1 MKMKLTDRARLRVT
15 ALALAG
21 MSALLAGCNAKE
33 ELLAPQQPG
42 VITPGSVTNA
52 TAADALYAGALSRWK
67 ASMNGGGGNTGATWL
82 PLRCTEPKNP
92 ISAIWC

>member
-1 MKMKLTDRARLRVT
+1 MKMKLTDRARGRVT

-52 TAADALYAGALSRWK
+52 TAADALLPRPFTLNKPRELQGLRAGIVSR
-67 ASMNGGGGNTGATWL
+67 
-82 PLRCTEPKNP
+82 
-92 ISAIWC
+92 